1 MASNICRHKVF
12 ISFRRGG
19 FEALLSCEVLLYTP
33 DAWFFPNSVEVDY
46 EIWSTRLFH
55 KPQHMRPL
63 EEIRADIL
71 ELECETE
78 GLL

>member
-1 MASNICRHKVF
+1 M
-12 ISFRRGG
+12 
-19 FEALLSCEVLLYTP
+19 LSCKVLLYTP

-63 EEIRADIL
+63 EEIRGRYTRI
-71 ELECETE
+71 
-78 GLL
+78 GV